1 MRAATLLLLL
11 LTGCGESAPPPVES
25 APTPVQAP
33 AAAAPAPAELE
44 VEVRTPGNQPLAGVQ
59 VRLTEVFRGAAR
71 EATSDPEG
79 WARFEAL
86 PAGNY
91 ELEWLLTDSQR
102 AVLESSSGSA
112 GALWERIAPRKSV
125 ELLAGERLRVTLG
138 GAPAEATRVLGRLT
152 RAGSPAAGVLVIA
165 QSLEGER
172 AEFARTLSEQDG
184 SFELLLVQ
192 GHYDLTLQHSL
203 GGPSLTRRLRV
214 RESSEQRVDIELP
227 GGGLRGRLID
237 RDGQPVAG
245 RRIEL
250 KLLRVQGMPAVDS
263 IRPARISGED
273 GSFQFRDLPA
283 GLYQL
288 SAGEN
293 ANPLDPEAPRHARI
307 LTRELKLPLPE
318 DTNLDL
324 VLEPGR
330 SLRGLLRGAD
340 SGARVMV
347 HDTRGEMLAMVV
359 CERDPRLPEGLV
371 EFRVDDLPAGPV
383 RVRAEYR
390 TSASPM
396 LEVARLDEDVSG
408 LVELKLEPATMLR
421 VDIGFEGE
429 IPRCVAVELH
439 TSDGKRV
446 EHRELRAIGSEP
458 ASLRAY
464 FTGLLP
470 GRCTL
475 LALDEQGR
483 RAALDHEPTQ
493 PGSQT
498 LVLKLR

>member
-1 MRAATLLLLL
+1 MRATFLLLLL
-11 LTGCGESAPPPVES
+11 LTGCGESAPPPVDS
-25 APTPVQAP
+25 APIQAP
-33 AAAAPAPAELE
+33 PVMAPAPAALQ
-44 VEVRTPGNQPLAGVQ
+44 VEVRTPEHQPLAGVQ
-59 VRLTEVFRGAAR
+59 VRLTEVFQGVAR
-71 EATSDPEG
+71 EATSDSEG
-79 WARFEAL
+79 QARFEAL

-91 ELEWLLTDSQR
+91 ELEWLLSDAQR
-102 AVLESSSGSA
+102 AMLDSSSGSA
-112 GALWERIAPRKSV
+112 STLWERIAPRKSV

-138 GAPAEATRVLGRLT
+138 GAPAAATHVLGRLT

-165 QSLEGER
+165 QALEGER
-172 AEFARTLSEQDG
+172 AEFARTLSEHDG
-184 SFELLLVQ
+184 SFELRLAQ

-203 GGPSLTRRLRV
+203 GGASLTRRLRV
-214 RESSEQRVDIELP
+214 RESTEQHVDIELS
-227 GGGLRGRLID
+227 GGGLSGRLLD
-237 RDGQPVAG
+237 RAGQPVAG
-245 RRIEL
+245 RRVEL

-263 IRPARISGED
+263 VRPARISDED
-273 GSFQFRDLPA
+273 GTFRFRDLPA
-283 GLYQL
+283 GTYQL

-293 ANPLDPEAPRHARI
+293 ANPQDPEAPRHARI

-318 DTNLDL
+318 DKPLDL

-347 HDTRGEMLAMVV
+347 HDTRGELLAMLV

-390 TSASPM
+390 TSASPL
-396 LEVARLDEDVSG
+396 LEVARLDEDEST
-408 LVELKLEPATMLR
+408 LVELKLEPAIMLR
-421 VDIGFEGE
+421 VDIGFQGE
-429 IPRCVAVELH
+429 VPRCVAVELR
-439 TSDGKRV
+439 SCDGTRV

-483 RAALDHEPTQ
+483 RAALDHEYTQ

-498 LVLKLR
+498 IVLQLR

>member
-11 LTGCGESAPPPVES
+11 LTGCGESTPPLVES
-25 APTPVQAP
+25 PPAQAP
-33 AAAAPAPAELE
+33 AAAPAPAELE

-203 GGPSLTRRLRV
+203 GGASLTRRLRV

-446 EHRELRAIGSEP
+446 EHRELRSIGSEP